1 MIYFD
6 LSNFDL
12 SVCALQVLDTDD
24 SKGISFAEL
33 CQEMRKL
40 VRAAREQQ
48 CWAAPEIQFLT
59 ECRIEQ
65 GHFFMNSRRCIL
77 MKCCRCKL

>member
-40 VRAAREQQ
+40 VRAARQQ
-48 CWAAPEIQFLT
+48 Q
-59 ECRIEQ
+59 R
-65 GHFFMNSRRCIL
+65 
-77 MKCCRCKL
+77 